1 MPNRV
6 RRDGQPTV
14 DDDMSKGTEGDGQKL
29 AENGYTYED
38 AKGDIER
45 LGELD
50 VEQQKINAERG
61 KIYQRMEQRGE
72 NKGVFKSMLA
82 LSKKSAAAIE
92 AEEEARTRLFGWL
105 IKPKLTAATEQGS
118 EG

>member
-1 MPNRV
+1 MAQAN
-6 RRDGQPTV
+6 GE
-14 DDDMSKGTEGDGQKL
+14 GGDGQKL
-29 AENGYTYED
+29 AANGYTYED

-50 VEQQKINAERG
+50 VEQQRINAERG

-82 LSKKSAAAIE
+82 LSKKSAAAIS

-105 IKPKLTAATEQGS
+105 IAPKLTAAASEGS